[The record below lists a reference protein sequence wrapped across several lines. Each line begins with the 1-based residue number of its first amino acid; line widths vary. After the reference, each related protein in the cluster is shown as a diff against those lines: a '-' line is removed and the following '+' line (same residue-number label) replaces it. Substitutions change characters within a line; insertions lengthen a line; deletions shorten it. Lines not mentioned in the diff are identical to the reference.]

1 MCYRILS
8 TGFVCLLLAAC
19 DGQEQTE
26 AINKT
31 TEVIS
36 KPTEV
41 ISKTTEVKTVPE
53 QAPEKSTQQKPLPAL
68 NLSVD
73 NLSIDHQGKDD
84 DIFNIDKK
92 PTETH
97 SDLFETLSKDQTEPG
112 INVSGKL
119 LTDEEKLDNKEYLD
133 SVEGLQINIEGSFQ

>member
-8 TGFVCLLLAAC
+8 TCFVCLFFAAC

-41 ISKTTEVKTVPE
+41 ISKTTEVKIVPE
-53 QAPEKSTQQKPLPAL
+53 QATEKSIQQKPRPAL

-73 NLSIDHQGKDD
+73 NLSIDYQGKDEN
-84 DIFNIDKK
+84 IFNLDNE
-92 PTETH
+92 PTETQ
-97 SDLFETLSKDQTEPG
+97 SDLFETLSKAKTESDV
-112 INVSGKL
+112 NVSGKL
-119 LTDEEKLDNKEYLD
+119 LTDEEKIDNKEYLD